1 MHLSLVI
8 DLSLIDGGKSFM
20 MGCNGSSD
28 DASGNSAILSIQG
41 ALTETSGDFNP
52 VRMSAIRLF
61 SAALNMC
68 GESDARRVA
77 CIV

>member
-8 DLSLIDGGKSFM
+8 DLSVIDGGMSFM
-20 MGCNGSSD
+20 MGYNGSSD
-28 DASGNSAILSIQG
+28 DASGNSAILSIRG
-41 ALTETSGDFNP
+41 ALTDTSGDFNL
-52 VRMSAIRLF
+52 VRMSTSRFF
-61 SAALNMC
+61 SGALNMC